1 MALELEPILRDTT
14 LTPADK
20 TTIFRG
26 LVQVAQA
33 DGEMD
38 PREREYLQQVV
49 GEFFPGENFSA
60 LLAEYRP
67 LSDGDLQA
75 LSTDAARDCF
85 TAFLFMTAYADEEFS
100 DDEKTLL
107 EKLTSGVLPAARVDE
122 LRAGVRQYLY
132 RRAVFHFVLNQNFLH
147 PEFAREM
154 ARRFEVPEDVAV
166 ALNQEV
172 YQAVLVLHGAP
183 QSAEG

>member
-1 MALELEPILRDTT
+1 MALELEPVLRETT
-14 LTPADK
+14 LSSADK

-26 LVQVAQA
+26 IVQVAQA

-49 GEFFPGENFSA
+49 GEFFPGEDFA
-60 LLAEYRP
+60 KLLAEYRA
-67 LSDGDLQA
+67 LEEADLKA
-75 LSTDAARDCF
+75 LSSDAARDCF
-85 TAFLFMTAYADEEFS
+85 AAFLFMTAYADEEFS
-100 DDEKTLL
+100 DDEKALL
-107 EKLTSGVLPAARVDE
+107 EKLTAGVLPAARVDE
-122 LRAGVRQYLY
+122 VRAAVRQYLY

-154 ARRFEVPEDVAV
+154 ARRFEVPEEVAV
-166 ALNQEV
+166 SLNTEV

>member
-1 MALELEPILRDTT
+1 MALELEPILRETE
-14 LTPADK
+14 LSSADK

-26 LVQVAQA
+26 IVQVAQA

-49 GEFFPGENFSA
+49 GEFFPGEDFSK
-60 LLAEYRP
+60 LLAEYRA
-67 LSDGDLQA
+67 LEAADLKA
-75 LSTDAARDCF
+75 LSTDDVRACF

-100 DDEKTLL
+100 DDEKVLL
-107 EKLTSGVLPAARVDE
+107 DRLTAGVLPADRVDE
-122 LRAGVRQYLY
+122 VRAAVRQYLY

-154 ARRFEVPEDVAV
+154 ARRFEVPEDRAM
-166 ALNQEV
+166 ALNAEV